1 MKTRIIVLLALLLLP
16 GCGKWVSQSTTQNE
30 VDAYMAALL
39 EGNNSSQLEMR
50 LFEPSAI
57 PRLLSYADDG
67 RILQA
72 PPTNPLSSAL
82 PQCSVGI
89 YALWTIEGI
98 RIANGGVGRFDKPV
112 FGYPSLAPA
121 LVDVGA
127 DPLPLPQVGQP
138 GYAELQ
144 NEVAKAYRDWWNSGD
159 FDTIINLN
167 PLAGTDLHWY

>member
-1 MKTRIIVLLALLLLP
+1 MKTRIIVFLALLLLP
-16 GCGKWVSQSTTQNE
+16 GCGKWVHSRSQDE

-39 EGNNSSQLEMR
+39 DGTNANQLEMR

-57 PRLLSYADDG
+57 PRLLSYAEDE

-72 PPTNPLSSAL
+72 PPVNPLSSYW
-82 PQCSVGI
+82 PQCTVGI

-98 RIANGGVGRFDKPV
+98 RVANGGPGRFEKPS

-121 LVDVGA
+121 LVDAGS
-127 DPLPLPQVGQP
+127 DPLPLPQLGQP
-138 GYAELQ
+138 GYEELQ
-144 NEVAKAYRDWWNSGD
+144 SMVAKAYRDWWSSGS
-159 FDTIINLN
+159 FDIIKLQN